1 MSIYPPKRCGRG
13 AAHQPHDYSDPSVP
27 VPRPAWRHCDGCASH
42 RLQTQ
47 PEEPTTRP
55 YGVYGATLPPVRVST
70 ELRERIDARAAS
82 DDVAVADMI
91 RTAVMEWLDS
101 VCAPE

>member
-1 MSIYPPKRCGRG
+1 
-13 AAHQPHDYSDPSVP
+13 
-27 VPRPAWRHCDGCASH
+27 
-42 RLQTQ
+42 
-47 PEEPTTRP
+47 
-55 YGVYGATLPPVRVST
+55 VST